1 MKTKIEPTLAGPDA
15 QEDGELADESLEL
28 VVGGASW
35 EAAHARYLQA
45 GRPGALQGAPSVRRP
60 GRRD

>member
-1 MKTKIEPTLAGPDA
+1 MKSKTEPTLAASENPD
-15 QEDGELADESLEL
+15 DGEIADDALEL

-45 GRPGALQGAPSVRRP
+45 GGPGATQGPASTRRP

>member
-1 MKTKIEPTLAGPDA
+1 MTTKTEPTLAASESPD
-15 QEDGELADESLEL
+15 DGELADDALEL

-45 GRPGALQGAPSVRRP
+45 GGLGTPQGPASPRRP